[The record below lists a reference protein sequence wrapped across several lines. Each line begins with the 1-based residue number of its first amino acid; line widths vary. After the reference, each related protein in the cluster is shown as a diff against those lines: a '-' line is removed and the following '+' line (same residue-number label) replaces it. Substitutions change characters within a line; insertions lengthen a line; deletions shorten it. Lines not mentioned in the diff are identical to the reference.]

1 MAENTETYKVVID
14 TEVQGQDNIE
24 LLNRT
29 VKTSIGEFDNLNE
42 AIGKTQDTLGKVDP
56 KSKEFKDLSKELQGL
71 KDRLK
76 ETEVNSLRFT
86 EALAAQ
92 PGVAGLVGQSLE
104 GLRGTMKVFMANPII
119 ALLAGITAAFVALK
133 ESLSRTEEGQ
143 AKLNQISEAFT
154 KIMNGLFAVIE
165 PIAMMIADL
174 VIELLSSEK
183 VMKVLSTTVGVLTGT
198 FTALF
203 GIGKELVGFVVNNFV
218 NAFKTLT
225 DVAGSAGKVLKGVF
239 TFDLELIKEGLSDVG
254 KSISTGFDS
263 FVDNA
268 KNTASGI
275 GTAVVD
281 GVNKGFE
288 SGANAFKEG
297 AKRLTEEEKEAA
309 KKAEEERK
317 KLAEESAKKADE
329 ARKKKEEEDKK
340 QREEQK
346 KLLDEANKIL
356 VEQYIQS
363 LESRDAEEYKRGLLF
378 NEQKAKL
385 IAAGITDFTLLE
397 ENYRKDIAAIN
408 QKFDEEEDAKEK
420 ERLDKIKEIQK
431 AEFDERLLGLEN
443 ELAVESISFDKR
455 RELIA
460 QKEALLLQQEDLT
473 QQQRVAIARAASN
486 EIMAIDMAELDA
498 KAEIQNAYLD
508 LAGQFGSLLQQ
519 IAGKNK
525 KVAIAG
531 IIIEQAASIGKIIA
545 NTALA
550 NAKAVAALPL
560 TGGLPFT
567 AINTISAGLS
577 IASTIAGAAK
587 AIKQINSSDS
597 ASAPASAP
605 SLSVGGGV
613 SAPQVGGVTPPQI
626 TGVEGGN
633 NPTAQIASTLA
644 ARTEQPVRAYV
655 VERDISSSQAMSRRT
670 SKAASFG

>member
-1 MAENTETYKVVID
+1 MAENTEKYKIQID
-14 TEVQGQDNIE
+14 TEVTGQDNME

-29 VKTSIGEFDNLNE
+29 VKTSIGEFENLNE
-42 AIGKTQDTLGKVDP
+42 AIGKTQDTLGKIDP
-56 KSKEFKDLSKELQGL
+56 KSKEFKELSKELAGL

-76 ETEVNSLRFT
+76 ETEINSLRFT

-133 ESLSRTEEGQ
+133 ESLNRTEEGQ

-174 VIELLSSEK
+174 VVELLSSEK

-203 GIGKELVGFVVNNFV
+203 GIGKELVGFIVNNFV

-268 KNTASGI
+268 KNTATGI

-297 AKRLTEEEKEAA
+297 AKRLTKEEKEAA

-397 ENYRKDIAAIN
+397 ENYRKDIADIN
-408 QKFDEEEDAKEK
+408 KKFDEEEAAKEK

>member
-1 MAENTETYKVVID
+1 MAENTEKYKIQID
-14 TEVQGQDNIE
+14 TEVTGQDNME

-29 VKTSIGEFDNLNE
+29 VKTSIGEFENLNE

-56 KSKEFKDLSKELQGL
+56 KSKEFKELSKELAGL

-76 ETEVNSLRFT
+76 ETEINSLRFT

-268 KNTASGI
+268 KNTATGI

-317 KLAEESAKKADE
+317 KLAEESARKADE

-340 QREEQK
+340 QREEQQ

-363 LESRDAEEYKRGLLF
+363 LESRDAEVFKREAVF
-378 NEQKAKL
+378 IEQRAKL

-408 QKFDEEEDAKEK
+408 KKFDEEEDAKEK

-443 ELAVESISFDKR
+443 ELAVESLSFDKR

-655 VERDISSSQAMSRRT
+655 VERDISSAQAMSRRT